1 MPSRV
6 QPGLR
11 NIPLA
16 LLVFLALP
24 LAACSPGEIRPIA
37 FQTMSLYGS
46 DNEFLVCPPTYCKSA
61 RPDRESP
68 EFAASA
74 AELRDAWMQF
84 ALVQPRT
91 ELLRSGD
98 RPLQYDFQQRTPAGM
113 PDLLTVQFLV
123 VEEKRSTLAIYS
135 RSPWGRVDFGSNEQ
149 RVRAWLDLL
158 AQRVPQARGE
168 AEAPPAQSPVVPQR
182 SAAPRPA
189 PPPAAAVPS
198 VPAAP
203 AGSVRPDALGEADTL
218 EDDQ

>member
-1 MPSRV
+1 MPFRV
-6 QPGLR
+6 LPSLR

-16 LLVFLALP
+16 FLVFLALP
-24 LAACSPGEIRPIA
+24 LAACSPGEIRPIS

-46 DNEFLVCPPTYCKSA
+46 DNEYLVCPPTYCKSA

-113 PDLLTVQFLV
+113 ADILTVQFLV
-123 VEEKRSTLAIYS
+123 VEDKRSSLAIYS
-135 RSPWGRVDFGSNEQ
+135 RSPWGRVDFGSNQQ
-149 RVRAWLDLL
+149 RVSAWLDLL
-158 AQRVPQARGE
+158 AQRVPQARGP
-168 AEAPPAQSPVVPQR
+168 AESPPVQSPVVPQR
-182 SAAPRPA
+182 PARPA
-189 PPPAAAVPS
+189 ADAPPAAAAPPAN
-198 VPAAP
+198 PAA
-203 AGSVRPDALGEADTL
+203 RPDTMGEPDTL